1 MNTRRSR
8 RGRGEGTVYQRK
20 DGRWSASFYLE
31 NRKRKTVYGNTRK
44 EAYEKLQKA
53 LMEYRQGLLAT
64 GPRQTVKQ
72 YLEYWLEHVHK
83 QSIRLHTY
91 IKVRELLDLHILPQL
106 GHLQLQKL
114 TIQHV
119 QAFYSTLQGKLS
131 PSRVRFIH
139 STLHTALDHAVR
151 TGLVAKNA
159 CESVTLPRLVRR
171 EMQVLT
177 PEQARG
183 VVEAAKGSRMEALLL
198 LALTTGMR
206 RGELLGLKWED
217 ITLVEGNG
225 SLQVRRSMTRV
236 AGHGVVSSEPKT
248 ASSRRKIALSPFV
261 VGVLKEHRVHQ
272 WEMRLRAGAKWT
284 ENDLVFC
291 NVYGNFLHPAR
302 LYMMFHKV
310 LEEAGMPCIRFHD
323 LRHSAATILLSMGV
337 NVKVVQEMLGH
348 SRISMTLDTY
358 SHVLPG
364 MQEEAVEKISG
375 LFQPT

>member
-1 MNTRRSR
+1 MTTIRSR
-8 RGRGEGTVYQRK
+8 RGRGEGSVYQRK
-20 DGRWSASFYLE
+20 DGRWRASFYLE
-31 NRKRKTVYGNTRK
+31 NGKRKTVY
-44 EAYEKLQKA
+44 
-53 LMEYRQGLLAT
+53 
-64 GPRQTVKQ
+64 V
-72 YLEYWLEHVHK
+72 
-83 QSIRLHTY
+83 
-91 IKVRELLDLHILPQL
+91 KVRELLDLHILPEL
-106 GHLQLQKL
+106 GYLQLQKL

-119 QAFYSTLQGKLS
+119 QAFYSTLQKKLS
-131 PSRVRFIH
+131 ASRVRFIH
-139 STLHTALDHAVR
+139 STLHKALDDAVR
-151 TGLVAKNA
+151 TGLVAKNV
-159 CESVTLPRLVRR
+159 CDSVTLPRRIRR

-177 PEQARG
+177 PEQARK

-217 ITLVEGNG
+217 ITLDEHNG

-236 AGHGVVSSEPKT
+236 AGHGVVTSEPQT

-261 VGVLKEHRVHQ
+261 VGVLKKHHVHQ
-272 WEMRLRAGAKWT
+272 LEMRLQAGAKWM
-284 ENDLVFC
+284 ENNLVFC

-302 LYMMFHKV
+302 LYLLFQRV
-310 LEEAGMPCIRFHD
+310 LMEAGVPRIRFHD

-375 LFQPT
+375 LFQRSQCTSADHTLCTVLPYQRASAA

>member
-1 MNTRRSR
+1 MATIRSR
-8 RGRGEGTVYQRK
+8 RGRGEGSVYQRK

-31 NRKRKTVYGNTRK
+31 NRKRKTVYGKTRK
-44 EAYEKLQKA
+44 EAYEKLQQA
-53 LMEYRQGLLAT
+53 LLQHRQGLLAT
-64 GPRQTVKQ
+64 GPKQTVKQ

-83 QSIRLHTY
+83 QSIRLHSY
-91 IKVRELLDLHILPQL
+91 VKVRELLDLHILPGL
-106 GHLQLQKL
+106 GYLQLQKL

-119 QAFYSTLQGKLS
+119 QAFYSMLQKKLS
-131 PSRVRFIH
+131 ASRVRFIH
-139 STLHTALDHAVR
+139 STLHKALDDAVR
-151 TGLVAKNA
+151 TGLVAKNV
-159 CESVTLPRLVRR
+159 CDSVTLPRLVRR

-177 PEQARG
+177 PEQARK
-183 VVEAAKGSRMEALLL
+183 VVEAAKGSRLEALLL

-217 ITLVEGNG
+217 LTLTESNG

-236 AGHGVVSSEPKT
+236 AGHGVVTSEPKT

-261 VGVLKEHRVHQ
+261 IRVLKEHRVRQ
-272 WEMRLRAGAKWT
+272 LEMRLQAGTKWI

-291 NVYGNFLHPAR
+291 NAYGNFLHPAR

-310 LEEAGMPCIRFHD
+310 LAEADVQNIRFHD

-375 LFQPT
+375 LFQ

>member
-1 MNTRRSR
+1 MATIRSR
-8 RGRGEGTVYQRK
+8 RGRGEGSVYQRK

-31 NRKRKTVYGNTRK
+31 NGKRKTVYGKTRK

-53 LMEYRQGLLAT
+53 LLEHRQGLLAT
-64 GPRQTVKQ
+64 GPKQSVKQ

-83 QSIRLHTY
+83 QSIRLHSY
-91 IKVRELLDLHILPQL
+91 VKVRELLDLHILPEL

-131 PSRVRFIH
+131 PSRIRFIH
-139 STLHTALDHAVR
+139 STLHKALDHAVR
-151 TGLVAKNA
+151 TGLVAKNVS
-159 CESVTLPRLVRR
+159 ESVALPRLTRR

-177 PEQARG
+177 PEQARK
-183 VVEAAKGSRMEALLL
+183 VVEAAKGSRVEALLL

-236 AGHGVVSSEPKT
+236 AGHGVVASEPKT
-248 ASSRRKIALSPFV
+248 ASSRRKIALSSYV
-261 VGVLKEHRVHQ
+261 VSVLKEHRVRQ
-272 WEMRLRAGAKWT
+272 LEMRLQAGSKWT

-310 LEEAGMPCIRFHD
+310 LAEAGVPSIRFHD
-323 LRHSAATILLSMGV
+323 LRHSAATILLSMGI

-364 MQEEAVEKISG
+364 MQEEAVEKISI
-375 LFQPT
+375 LFQCR